1 MSKIVSIGGSRPLG
15 EDEALAQVRGR
26 RRRDLSPT
34 ALAKAWCWSRTTVR
48 RRLNAWEAAGYL
60 VVDDRS
66 VAAAGPTGW
75 PITRA
80 AARSATVEPAA
91 GHAQKSW
98 SWINTAAFLAAV
110 AIACVSSSLSIFGL
124 TAIFA
129 AAFWPVAI
137 MGATLEVGRL
147 VTAAWLS
154 RYWHSTP
161 RILKWALTA
170 MVLVLMGITSMG
182 VFGFLSKAHI
192 DRQVEVDVHLADE
205 AAVIDGQISI
215 QAAVVAD
222 FDRRLSQID
231 LAIEEAAR
239 RGRSISAMSLA
250 SQERKG
256 RTELAAGRQ
265 KEAQGL
271 AELRVRRAGVDGEGK
286 RLAAEVG
293 PVRYLAQL
301 LGGPE
306 ADLEGAVRLLTLTI
320 SALFDPLAVL
330 LLIAATR

>member
-1 MSKIVSIGGSRPLG
+1 
-15 EDEALAQVRGR
+15 
-26 RRRDLSPT
+26 
-34 ALAKAWCWSRTTVR
+34 
-48 RRLNAWEAAGYL
+48 
-60 VVDDRS
+60 
-66 VAAAGPTGW
+66 
-75 PITRA
+75 
-80 AARSATVEPAA
+80 
-91 GHAQKSW
+91 
-98 SWINTAAFLAAV
+98 
-110 AIACVSSSLSIFGL
+110 
-124 TAIFA
+124 
-129 AAFWPVAI
+129 
-137 MGATLEVGRL
+137 
-147 VTAAWLS
+147 
-154 RYWHSTP
+154 
-161 RILKWALTA
+161 

-192 DRQVEVDVHLADE
+192 DRQVEVDVHLADD
-205 AAVIDGQISI
+205 AAVIDGQIGI

-231 LAIEEAAR
+231 LAIEEAAK

-271 AELRVRRAGVDGEGK
+271 ADLRIRKAAIEGK
-286 RLAAEVG
+286 RKHLAAEVG